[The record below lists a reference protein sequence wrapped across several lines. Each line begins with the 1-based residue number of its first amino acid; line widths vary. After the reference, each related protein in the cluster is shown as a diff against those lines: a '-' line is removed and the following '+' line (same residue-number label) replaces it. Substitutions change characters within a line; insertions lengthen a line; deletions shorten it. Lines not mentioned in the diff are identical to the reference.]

1 MQTNP
6 CGYNRSNSVHIKKK
20 IFGYRKAG
28 HHARFFVFP
37 KRRRN
42 RKNEDHNSKWRA
54 GSRKVG
60 IALKGVNG
68 RNSTKPILKCII
80 IKAKEDEILLEA
92 TNLEIGLRVKIDG
105 TVEEEGCCAIDGKSL
120 ADISRK
126 MPDGDVVIQ
135 SDEKTA
141 VISGKKVKIKL
152 PVSDVE
158 SFPGL
163 PDLTE
168 MKVSCSVL
176 QGALKRC
183 LKWCTIFD
191 CSYRSKSNAVGGTC

>member
-1 MQTNP
+1 MQTISSVSKKQGSLQTNP
-6 CGYNRSNSVHIKKK
+6 SGYNRSNPVYIKKK

-28 HHARFFVFP
+28 HHALLFRIP
-37 KRRRN
+37 KKRN
-42 RKNEDHNSKWRA
+42 EGGTEKMKITIQNGELEQ
-54 GSRKVG
+54 KVG
-60 IALKGVNG
+60 IALKGING
-68 RNSTKPILKCII
+68 RNSTRPILKCII

-92 TNLEIGLRVKIDG
+92 TNLEIGLRVKVDG

-158 SFPGL
+158 NFPGL

-168 MKVSCSVL
+168 MEVSCSVD
-176 QGALKRC
+176 R
-183 LKWCTIFD
+183 
-191 CSYRSKSNAVGGTC
+191 KSVV

>member
-1 MQTNP
+1 M
-6 CGYNRSNSVHIKKK
+6 K
-20 IFGYRKAG
+20 ITIQNG
-28 HHARFFVFP
+28 
-37 KRRRN
+37 
-42 RKNEDHNSKWRA
+42 ELEQ
-54 GSRKVG
+54 KVG

-141 VISGKKVKIKL
+141 VISGEDQTASQRCREL
-152 PVSDVE
+152 PRTSGSDRNGSELQRFTGSVE
-158 SFPGL
+158 
-163 PDLTE
+163 
-168 MKVSCSVL
+168 
-176 QGALKRC
+176 RC